1 MNTVNR
7 PPSGLQSIPDT
18 WIAQGRTRGNVTS
31 PYGGDKATVD
41 RSQDKVFINNDGM
54 MSPDITITNLG
65 QGRIK
70 ILADMPWP
78 ISDLKAEGTADRQGD
93 VVLFKED
100 KGGTRTGEIR
110 QKGTTV
116 ETVLHTPGKE
126 DMWFTFTPTPSR

>member
-7 PPSGLQSIPDT
+7 PPSGLQAIPDT
-18 WIAQGRTRGNVTS
+18 WIAQGRTRGTVSS
-31 PYGGDKATVD
+31 PYGGDRATVD
-41 RSQDKVFINNDGM
+41 RTQDKVFINNDAM
-54 MSPDITITNLG
+54 ISPDITITNLG
-65 QGRIK
+65 AGRIK
-70 ILADMPWP
+70 IVADMPWP

-100 KGGTRTGEIR
+100 KGGNRTGEIR

-126 DMWFTFTPTPSR
+126 DMWFTYTPGAVR